1 MGEIINTIINL
12 IKEKNYTVLIYAI
25 TVLLFVLLFILL
37 RRATIKS
44 TKVKTKR
51 TNKYINLLIQ
61 YRKNASN
68 ATDCK
73 CYYDL
78 LSYVDDDRD
87 YKRIEYYIE
96 HNDNGKIQKYIK
108 SEMYKLRRENLK
120 NADGPDYSVKSI
132 KNTMHRFQIY
142 DSIILPTLFSLT
154 ILYCVFMMV
163 FCVVSSN
170 NVSFVLGLIFVAILI
185 VTIIYSFSII
195 MTDRF
200 SFDPVLI
207 RICYVMPF
215 LVWVILSELSVPLN
229 WLSIISIMIYL
240 VFLIVLNH
248 NRKNSTIDISKAIH
262 KFKTYKLDLVLS
274 LQCTNDI
281 NENISRDEKT
291 YTFAYFDL
299 YSLVAVYQYSIF
311 DGKVTLF
318 NSFEDVSILDHKEK
332 IKSEVN
338 ELVKK
343 KFKTDTIYP
352 IS

>member
-1 MGEIINTIINL
+1 M
-12 IKEKNYTVLIYAI
+12 YAI
-25 TVLLFVLLFILL
+25 TVILFIVLFIIL
-37 RRATIKS
+37 RKATIKS

-61 YRKNASN
+61 YRKNASK

-73 CYYDL
+73 CYYNL
-78 LSYVDDDRD
+78 LSYVVDNRD

-96 HNDNGKIQKYIK
+96 HNEKEKIQDYIK
-108 SEMYKLRRENLK
+108 SEMYKLSRENLK
-120 NADGPDYSVKSI
+120 NADGPDYSAKSI
-132 KNTMHRFQIY
+132 KNIIHRFQIY
-142 DSIILPTLFSLT
+142 DSIILPALLSLA
-154 ILYCVFMMV
+154 IIYCVYMMV

-170 NVSFVLGLIFVAILI
+170 NVSFVLGFISVAILI
-185 VTIIYSFSII
+185 ITIIYSFSII

-200 SFDPVLI
+200 SFDPELI
-207 RICYVMPF
+207 RIYYCMPF
-215 LVWVILSELSVPLN
+215 FVFVILSELGVPLN
-229 WLSIISIMIYL
+229 WLLIISIMIYL
-240 VFLIVLNH
+240 LFLIVLNH
-248 NRKNSTIDISKAIH
+248 NRKTSTIDISKIIR
-262 KFKTYKLDLVLS
+262 KSKTYKLDLVLS

-281 NENISRDEKT
+281 NENISRDEKS

-299 YSLVAVYQYSIF
+299 YSLVAVYQYSII
-311 DGKVTLF
+311 DEKVTLF

-338 ELVKK
+338 ECVKK